1 MIDIITRAGCFIAII
16 GLGYSLKKLG
26 VFRQEDFRVLSTIV
40 IRITLP
46 ASILFSFAGKEID
59 PSLLTLMLLGLGGGV
74 IYMLLGFLLNLR
86 RSPSHRAFDLLNL
99 SGYNIG
105 NFTLPFVQSFLGP
118 MGVIAT
124 SLFDTGNAMVCLGGA
139 FGIAATVKD
148 GGRFDVRRV
157 LRALTRSVPFLCY
170 LLATSLNLL
179 HLQLPA
185 PVLEFTGIIANANAF
200 MAMLM
205 IGVGFHLGGNRDQ
218 ISSMIR
224 ILGLRYGVATVL
236 AILFYF
242 ALPFDLEVRQAL
254 VILTFSP
261 IASAVPA
268 FTAELKEDAG
278 LSSAINSISIVIS
291 IVIIVTLLTVML

>member
-1 MIDIITRAGCFIAII
+1 MQYLLKNGYEILHRNYRKSFGEIDIIARRDGVVSFVEVKTRHYRPMTQPWEAVGYRKQQRII
-16 GLGYSLKKLG
+16 QTAQAYLIEYD
-26 VFRQEDFRVLSTIV
+26 V
-40 IRITLP
+40 
-46 ASILFSFAGKEID
+46 
-59 PSLLTLMLLGLGGGV
+59 
-74 IYMLLGFLLNLR
+74 
-86 RSPSHRAFDLLNL
+86 HAF
-99 SGYNIG
+99 
-105 NFTLPFVQSFLGP
+105 
-118 MGVIAT
+118 
-124 SLFDTGNAMVCLGGA
+124 C
-139 FGIAATVKD
+139 
-148 GGRFDVRRV
+148 RFDVCEV
-157 LRALTRSVPFLCY
+157 IVDSKT
-170 LLATSLNLL
+170 LNLL

-205 IGVGFHLGGNRDQ
+205 IGVGFHIGGNRDQ

-224 ILGLRYGVATVL
+224 ILGLRDGVATVL
-236 AILFYF
+236 AMLFYF

-291 IVIIVTLLTVML
+291 IVIIVTLLTLML

>member
-1 MIDIITRAGCFIAII
+1 MTDIITRAGCFIAII
-16 GLGYSLKKLG
+16 ALGFSLKKLG
-26 VFRQEDFRVLSTIV
+26 IFRQEDFRVLSIIV

-46 ASILFSFAGKEID
+46 ASILYSFAGKEID

-74 IYMLLGFLLNLR
+74 IYMLLGYLLNLR
-86 RSPSHRAFDLLNL
+86 RSPAHRAFDLLNL

-139 FGIAATVKD
+139 FGIASTVKD

-157 LRALTRSVPFLCY
+157 LRALSRSVPFLCY
-170 LLATSLNLL
+170 LLATILNLL
-179 HLQLPA
+179 HLSLPR
-185 PVLEFTGIIANANAF
+185 PVLECAGIIANANAF

-205 IGVGFHLGGNRDQ
+205 IGVGFHIGGSRDQ
-218 ISSMIR
+218 ISSIIR
-224 ILGLRYGVATVL
+224 IIGLRYAVATVL
-236 AILFYF
+236 ALVFYYV
-242 ALPFDLEVRQAL
+242 LPFSLEIRQAL
-254 VILTFSP
+254 VILVFSP

-268 FTAELKEDAG
+268 FTGELKGDTG

-291 IVIIVTLLTVML
+291 IVISVTLLTVML